1 MGRNEARNWG
11 INLVDKIY
19 SLERSHVCGKSL
31 LPSSDSHRYSHKHTR
46 TVALMQLKRC
56 KGFTRQIDEVLVAA
70 SALRDACVARQT
82 EKDAPTGA
90 DNAQYAV
97 LF

>member
-1 MGRNEARNWG
+1 MC
-11 INLVDKIY
+11 V
-19 SLERSHVCGKSL
+19 GKGFCRAQT
-31 LPSSDSHRYSHKHTR
+31 HTHIHTR
-46 TVALMQLKRC
+46 TVALMQLKSNC

-90 DNAQYAV
+90 AHAQYAV

>member
-1 MGRNEARNWG
+1 MWG
-11 INLVDKIY
+11 I
-19 SLERSHVCGKSL
+19 RL
-31 LPSSDSHRYSHKHTR
+31 LLSSDSYRYSHPHTR
-46 TVALMQLKRC
+46 TVAHMQLKSC

-82 EKDAPTGA
+82 EKGAPPGA
-90 DNAQYAV
+90 GHAQYAV